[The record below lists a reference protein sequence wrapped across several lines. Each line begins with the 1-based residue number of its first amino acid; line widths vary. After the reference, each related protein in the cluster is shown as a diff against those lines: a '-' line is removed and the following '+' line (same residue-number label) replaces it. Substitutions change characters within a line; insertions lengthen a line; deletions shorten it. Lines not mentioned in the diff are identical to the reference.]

1 MCQETVK
8 CLLLCFIQR
17 SKDDWTATKSKA
29 RVQKNTVI
37 GLWRCGDENNVEE
50 ELNDADANGVEMMM
64 MMMMGMHV
72 GRGGG
77 GAVGRLP
84 CKTR

>member
-8 CLLLCFIQR
+8 CLLWCFIQR

-29 RVQKNTVI
+29 RVQSALDF
-37 GLWRCGDENNVEE
+37 GLWRCSEHNNIEE
-50 ELNDADANGVEMMM
+50 EVDDADANGGEMM

>member
-1 MCQETVK
+1 MIGLQP
-8 CLLLCFIQR
+8 
-17 SKDDWTATKSKA
+17 KA
-29 RVQKNTVI
+29 KPECKKI
-37 GLWRCGDENNVEE
+37 LDFGLWRCSDDNNIEE
-50 ELNDADANGVEMMM
+50 EVDDADANGGEMM